1 MKSEDDMKTRIVLGI
16 VGIALAGACGNTKV
30 LDTWIDSAVTPAPA
44 QRIVVVGL
52 SGDEVTR
59 RLFEDTFSGELNKRG
74 NDAVAGH
81 TFLPKE
87 LEGDPDSALALITKE
102 GFDAVLTARSLG
114 VHTEETET
122 QGTAYYIPDSGYYG
136 WNGYYGAVYQ
146 DVTATTYTTR
156 TEKAMVE
163 THLYQTSTK
172 KLVWGARSET
182 TSTGKLTEGMRDYA
196 HTVVGDLAKSG
207 FIK

>member
-1 MKSEDDMKTRIVLGI
+1 MRTKRFGVAVVVAG
-16 VGIALAGACGNTKV
+16 LAGACGNTQV
-30 LDTWIDSAVTPAPA
+30 LDTWTDGAVKPAPVG
-44 QRIVVVGL
+44 RIVVVGL
-52 SGDEVTR
+52 SGDDVTR
-59 RLFEDTFSGELNKRG
+59 RLFEDTFSGELKKRG

-87 LEGDPDSALALITKE
+87 LEGHPDSALAAIKKE
-102 GFDAVLTARSLG
+102 GFDAVLTARSMG
-114 VHTEETET
+114 VQTEETTT
-122 QGTAYYIPDSGYYG
+122 QGNAYYIPDSGYYG

-156 TEKAMVE
+156 SEKAMVE

-172 KLVWGARSET
+172 KLVWGARSAT

-196 HTVVGDLAKSG
+196 RTVVRDLAKSG

>member
-1 MKSEDDMKTRIVLGI
+1 MRKSGLVAAVVLA
-16 VGIALAGACGNTKV
+16 ALAGACGNTQV
-30 LDTWIDSAVTPAPA
+30 LDSWTDSAVTPAPV
-44 QRIVVVGL
+44 QRIAVVGL

-59 RLFEDTFSGELNKRG
+59 RLFEDTFGGELKKRG

-87 LEGDPDSALALITKE
+87 LEGDPDAALALITKE

-114 VHTEETET
+114 VKTEETVT
-122 QGTAYYIPDSGYYG
+122 QGSAYYIPDSGYYG

-146 DVTATTYTTR
+146 DITATTYTTR

-163 THLYQTSTK
+163 THLYQASTK
-172 KLVWGARSET
+172 KLVWAARSAT
-182 TSTGKLTEGMRDYA
+182 TSTGKMTEGMRDYA
-196 HTVVGDLAKSG
+196 RTVVRNLAKSG

>member
-1 MKSEDDMKTRIVLGI
+1 MEIRMNSASRLVLGA
-16 VGIALAGACGNTKV
+16 ALAALVAACGNTQV
-30 LDTWIDSAVTPAPA
+30 LDTWTDANVAPAPVK
-44 QRIVVVGL
+44 RVVVVGL
-52 SGDEVTR
+52 SGDDITR
-59 RLFEDTFSGELNKRG
+59 RLFEDTFSEELRKRG

-87 LEGDPDSALALITKE
+87 PEANADSLLEVIKAK

-114 VHTEETET
+114 VREEETTT
-122 QGTAYYIPDSGYYG
+122 QGAAYYVPYSGYYG
-136 WNGYYGAVYQ
+136 WGGYYGAAYS
-146 DVTATTYTTR
+146 DITATTYTTR
-156 TEKAMVE
+156 TEKARVE
-163 THLYQTSTK
+163 THLYQTSTA

-196 HTVVGDLAKSG
+196 RTVVRNLADSG

>member
-1 MKSEDDMKTRIVLGI
+1 
-16 VGIALAGACGNTKV
+16 V
-30 LDTWIDSAVTPAPA
+30 LDSWHDSAVTPTPA
-44 QRIVVVGL
+44 QRVVVVGL

-59 RLFEDTFSGELNKRG
+59 RLFEDTFSAEMRKRG

-81 TFLPKE
+81 TVLPKG
-87 LEGDPDSALALITKE
+87 LEGKPDSALAAIRAA

-114 VHTEETET
+114 VRSEETVVE
-122 QGTAYYIPDSGYYG
+122 GTPYYIPDSGYYG

-146 DVTATTYTTR
+146 DLTVNSYSLR
-156 TEKAMVE
+156 TKEALVE
-163 THLYQTSTK
+163 THLYQVANA
-172 KLVWGARSET
+172 KLVWAARSAT

-196 HTVVGDLAKSG
+196 GTLVSQLAKSG